1 MKETIKHYGKIFLN
15 LSITLLLTAFVV
27 FAIPQI
33 LLFFIPF
40 VIGGIIAWV
49 SNPLVG
55 FFERKIKIRRKAMSV
70 ALIVLVI
77 GLVSFLIYGVISF
90 LVREISGFL
99 ETLPSVWAAVE
110 ATVASVGNKANR
122 LYINLPI
129 EIKNSFENFFVSL
142 NTDIGKFISK
152 ISEPTVSAVGNFAM
166 NLPSFIVGTIMC
178 FMSAYFFIVE
188 RSEILIFIKKITP
201 KFILRKWHIVYSSLS
216 KALGGYIKAQFK
228 IEARIF
234 VLVFIGLLVLRVK
247 YAVLIAL
254 IIALVD
260 ILPVFGMGAILL
272 PWSIIEFLRE
282 DFTTAIGL
290 CILWGIGNVV
300 RQIIQPKIVGDT
312 VGLATLPTLFLIYI
326 GWKFGGM
333 LGMIMS
339 VPLGILLVNLVKA
352 GVFDSLVES
361 TKILANDITAFKTYT
376 MKDKDY
382 HKHYLDDKA
391 EQKAADETNKRT
403 E

>member
-1 MKETIKHYGKIFLN
+1 M
-15 LSITLLLTAFVV
+15 
-27 FAIPQI
+27 
-33 LLFFIPF
+33 
-40 VIGGIIAWV
+40 
-49 SNPLVG
+49 
-55 FFERKIKIRRKAMSV
+55 
-70 ALIVLVI
+70 
-77 GLVSFLIYGVISF
+77 
-90 LVREISGFL
+90 
-99 ETLPSVWAAVE
+99 
-110 ATVASVGNKANR
+110 
-122 LYINLPI
+122 PI
-129 EIKNSFENFFVSL
+129 EIKNSFEDFFVSL

-188 RSEILIFIKKITP
+188 RTEILLYIKKITP
-201 KFILRKWHIVYSSLS
+201 KFILQKWHIVYSSLS

-254 IIALVD
+254 IIAFVD

-290 CILWGIGNVV
+290 CILWGIGNIV

-361 TKILANDITAFKTYT
+361 TKILAHDIAAFRTYT
-376 MKDKDY
+376 IKDKEY
-382 HKHYLDDKA
+382 HKHYLDGKG